1 MSLQRGRINTFRRAV
16 CSHIAGLL
24 PDLRS
29 CEIQFG
35 RFDIDALDRFSVRAP
50 AVRVA
55 VLSGDS
61 QQEAADRKSAE
72 LKCAAFAITE
82 GRDHEEAAWDIA
94 EAIFTDLSPARMFGL
109 LQLSGPSKVRITPI
123 VTGNLKNRAV
133 SIIAVEWTQEMR
145 HLGEG
150 IFTDEGH
157 VVTELYIN
165 GEEQEPADG

>member
-1 MSLQRGRINTFRRAV
+1 MSGRINTFRSAV
-16 CSHIAGLL
+16 RDHIKALL
-24 PDLRS
+24 PALRS

-50 AVRVA
+50 SVRVA
-55 VLSGDS
+55 VLSS
-61 QQEAADRKSAE
+61 ESTQEAADRKSAM

-82 GRDHEEAAWDIA
+82 GRDHEESAWTIA
-94 EAIFTDLSPARMFGL
+94 EAIFTDLSPAQMFGL
-109 LQLSGPSKVRITPI
+109 LQLSGPSSVRITPI
-123 VTGNLKNRAV
+123 VTGDLKNRAV
-133 SIIAVEWTQEMR
+133 SIIAVEWSQTLR

-157 VVTELYIN
+157 VVAELYIN